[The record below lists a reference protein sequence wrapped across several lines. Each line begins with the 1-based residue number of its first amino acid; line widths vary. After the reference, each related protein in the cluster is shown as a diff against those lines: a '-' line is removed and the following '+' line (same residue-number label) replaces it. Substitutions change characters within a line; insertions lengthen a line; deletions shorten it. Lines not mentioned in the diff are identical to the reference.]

1 MAHVEAP
8 TFGRIILA
16 GVLLKLGGVGLMRFA
31 HICDYPSLRSFTV
44 AYFIL
49 RTLFVTLTCCF
60 QSDFKRLIAYS
71 SVSHIITIPFL
82 ILANSQ
88 LALKSALLVM
98 LFHGLSSPA
107 LFVLVRV
114 VYSLFQ
120 TRQLVR
126 TRGILTLRPL
136 LSLFL
141 VLAFFFTLS
150 APPFPSF
157 IREVFF
163 MASSLLLSKSIAL
176 MFIFYAFLSLLY
188 NLN

>member
-1 MAHVEAP
+1 
-8 TFGRIILA
+8 
-16 GVLLKLGGVGLMRFA
+16 MRFS
-31 HICDYPSLRSFTV
+31 HICDYPSLLVFTV
-44 AYFIL
+44 SYFIL

-60 QSDFKRLIAYS
+60 QSDFKRLVAYS
-71 SVSHIITIPFL
+71 SVSHMITIPFL
-82 ILANSQ
+82 MLANRQ
-88 LALKSALLVM
+88 LAMKSALLVM

-107 LFVLVRV
+107 LFILVRV

-120 TRQLVR
+120 TRQLVSA
-126 TRGILTLRPL
+126 RGILTLSPL
-136 LSLFL
+136 LSFFL

-163 MASSLLLSKSIAL
+163 IVSSLFLTKFIAL
-176 MFIFYAFLSLLY
+176 MFLFYAFLSLLY